1 MFLKATRP
9 RTILEVGPA
18 CRRQGFFCLQ
28 KQENHLLSYS
38 VHLKEKAVKKLALLA
53 LVAVMSFG
61 LAGCAASRLY
71 SQWGMERRGIGYV
84 QEVRKGKESGI
95 IVYSV
100 VIHYKGRPSEPFR
113 TYEPAFLSLNVGD
126 EVRLELSHYV
136 TIGG

>member
-9 RTILEVGPA
+9 RPILEVGPA

-53 LVAVMSFG
+53 LVAVLSV
-61 LAGCAASRLY
+61 GCAASRLY
-71 SQWGMERRGIGYV
+71 SQWGMERKGIGYV
-84 QEVRKGKESGI
+84 QEVRKENENGI

-100 VIHYKGRPSEPFR
+100 VIHYRGRPSEPFR

>member
-1 MFLKATRP
+1 M
-9 RTILEVGPA
+9 
-18 CRRQGFFCLQ
+18 
-28 KQENHLLSYS
+28 
-38 VHLKEKAVKKLALLA
+38 KKLALLA

-61 LAGCAASRLY
+61 FVGCAASRLY

-84 QEVRKGKESGI
+84 QEVRKEKENGI

-126 EVRLELSHYV
+126 EVSLELSHYE
-136 TIGG
+136 TIGGEVVTAEYLASNHKLDKKFPPRTSFCITFK